1 MRSLI
6 ISIVLLLAA
15 VAVCAAPQAQSF
27 FPKDGVTQFLVQNL
41 DLATFRSSLG
51 PRLSP
56 EKHTFAGLGVVAT
69 HVTEDDVVFEDDEW
83 SYKIRILRRADI
95 NKDGIEDLEV
105 CFTDRAKQGTY
116 STQQALLV
124 TRYSS
129 SSYVVALR
137 FEVNGCEAY

>member
-1 MRSLI
+1 MVPDAQRF
-6 ISIVLLLAA
+6 ISKRVQESNWL
-15 VAVCAAPQAQSF
+15 QAMEGGI
-27 FPKDGVTQFLVQNL
+27 D
-41 DLATFRSSLG
+41 SS
-51 PRLSP
+51 
-56 EKHTFAGLGVVAT
+56 
-69 HVTEDDVVFEDDEW
+69 HVSWLHRDN
-83 SYKIRILRRADI
+83 I